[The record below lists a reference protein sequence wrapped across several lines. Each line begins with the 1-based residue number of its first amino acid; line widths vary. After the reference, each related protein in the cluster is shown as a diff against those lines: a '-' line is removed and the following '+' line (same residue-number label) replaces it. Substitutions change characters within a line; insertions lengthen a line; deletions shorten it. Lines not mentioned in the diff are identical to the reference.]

1 VDPVYKWMKDE
12 QIVRNW
18 LNEICDIN
26 DNVLTINLNFEL
38 QLKILVMIVSTCIVK
53 N

>member
-1 VDPVYKWMKDE
+1 MDLAYKWMKDE
-12 QIVRNW
+12 QIVSNW
-18 LNEICDIN
+18 LNEIFDIN